1 MKINK
6 ELTISDKQGNSFVAY
21 LNGKTNQGV
30 ATILLNAKE
39 LDLEELSGN
48 DFFEC
53 LTKLRQILESK
64 DLYVLCQGSVRN
76 VYPSRMSSQM
86 SGGLKAY
93 ILKLGMQASL
103 TDLVNIFDSALI
115 GEVATVN
122 EQKIFYKKWIE
133 SLNK

>member
-1 MKINK
+1 MI
-6 ELTISDKQGNSFVAY
+6 
-21 LNGKTNQGV
+21 
-30 ATILLNAKE
+30 
-39 LDLEELSGN
+39 
-48 DFFEC
+48 FFEC